1 MDELVLAE
9 ATKASGAV
17 AFVIDLERACFD
29 ADFGRL
35 GLIKADYL
43 LVDIIEKLAPAER
56 SDFSQAVLAGE
67 IDQRV
72 RLVGEEG
79 AVRYLRFIGKRRS
92 DGCLTG
98 LVLPAGR
105 FCVDAGD
112 QLKRENRVTAAV
124 ADGEILAHYQPIVS
138 LETSALVGF
147 EALARWD
154 RPGVG
159 LIGPDDFIPLAD
171 DLDLLGRIGTQVR
184 DAAALDLSAWRT
196 ALPNTPLFIAANA
209 TVSELLTDGFAE
221 TLIGSIERS
230 GLRAGSYKLEIAETE
245 IMRQPD
251 EAARVIADLKAAGIQ
266 LALDDFGTGYSSLS
280 RLDQFNFDT
289 VKIDRYFIRAM
300 ASSSSATKVVES
312 VMQLANHLGMTVVA
326 EGIETAETAAQLAEM
341 GCDYGQGF
349 RFAGAVAP
357 ELAAEIV
364 KSGLPG
370 RIAPPPR

>member
-1 MDELVLAE
+1 MDERVLIDA
-9 ATKASGAV
+9 AKASGAV
-17 AFVIDLERACFD
+17 AFVIDPERARFEGD
-29 ADFGRL
+29 VASL
-35 GLIKADYL
+35 GLLAAEYALEDL
-43 LVDIIEKLAPAER
+43 IERLAPAER
-56 SDFSQAVLAGE
+56 ADFLRAVLSGE

-79 AVRYLRFIGKRRS
+79 AVRYLRFIGQHW
-92 DGCLTG
+92 GHGALTG

-105 FCVDAGD
+105 FSVDAGD
-112 QLKRENRVTAAV
+112 RLKRENRVKAAV
-124 ADGEILAHYQPIVS
+124 DDGEILAHYQPIVS
-138 LETSALVGF
+138 LETGALVGF

-159 LIGPDDFIPLAD
+159 LIGPDDFIPMAD
-171 DLDLLGRIGTQVR
+171 DLDLLGRIGMQVR
-184 DAAALDLSAWRT
+184 KAAAMDLSAWR
-196 ALPNTPLFIAANA
+196 AAAPDAPLFIAANA
-209 TVSELLTDGFAE
+209 TVSELLSDGFAE
-221 TLIGSIERS
+221 TLIGSIEQS

-300 ASSSSATKVVES
+300 AASDSAVKVVES

-326 EGIETAETAAQLAEM
+326 EGIENAETADRLAGL

-370 RIAPPPR
+370 RIELPVP

>member
-1 MDELVLAE
+1 MDEQVLTE
-9 ATKASGAV
+9 AAKASGAV
-17 AFVIDLERACFD
+17 AFVIDPERARLEGD
-29 ADFGRL
+29 VASL
-35 GLIKADYL
+35 GLFSYEYPLEAL
-43 LVDIIEKLAPAER
+43 IERLAPAER
-56 SDFSQAVLAGE
+56 EDFLQAVLSGE

-79 AVRYLRFIGKRRS
+79 AVRYLRFIGRQW
-92 DGCLTG
+92 GHGALTG

-105 FCVDAGD
+105 FSVDAGD
-112 QLKRENRVTAAV
+112 RLQRENRVTAAV
-124 ADGEILAHYQPIVS
+124 DDGEILAHYQPIVS
-138 LETSALVGF
+138 LESGALVGF

-184 DAAALDLSAWRT
+184 HTAAMDLSAWR
-196 ALPNTPLFIAANA
+196 AASPDIPLFIAANA
-209 TVSELLTDGFAE
+209 TVSELLSDGFAE

-300 ASSSSATKVVES
+300 GSSESATKVVES

-326 EGIETAETAAQLAEM
+326 EGIENAEIADTLAAL

-349 RFAGAVAP
+349 RFAGALAP

-370 RIAPPPR
+370 RIAAPPG